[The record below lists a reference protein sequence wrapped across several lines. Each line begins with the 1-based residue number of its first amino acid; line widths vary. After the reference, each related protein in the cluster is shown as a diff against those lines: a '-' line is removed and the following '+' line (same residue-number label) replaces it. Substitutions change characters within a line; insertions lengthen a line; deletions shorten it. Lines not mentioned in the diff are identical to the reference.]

1 MVTERSSRL
10 LALALLGGVLLVLL
24 MAAGTLTPASEL
36 HHYPDADDL
45 SQDYAAHQGER
56 IEVTGTVV
64 QTDPVVIEAD
74 DNADRRPMLTVTNVN
89 EPVAVGQELRVF
101 GTVRPNETI
110 AAHETVIVSPWETY
124 YLWTVSFVAG
134 VWVLIRF
141 LRGWRFDRSTLSFA
155 PREGRDA

>member
-56 IEVTGTVV
+56 VEVSGTIVR
-64 QTDPVVIEAD
+64 TDPVVIEVD
-74 DNADRRPMLTVTNVN
+74 DADRRPTLTVTNVT

-101 GTVRPNETI
+101 GTARPNETI

-124 YLWTVSFVAG
+124 YMWTVSFVAG
-134 VWVLIRF
+134 VWVLVRF

-155 PREGRDA
+155 SRGEQDA